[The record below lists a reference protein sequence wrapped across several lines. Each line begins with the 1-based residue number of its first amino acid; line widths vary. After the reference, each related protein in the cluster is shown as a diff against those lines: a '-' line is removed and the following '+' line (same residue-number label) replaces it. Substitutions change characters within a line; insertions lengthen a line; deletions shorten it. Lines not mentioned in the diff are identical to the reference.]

1 MSTSTILPIRP
12 QVQSESDD
20 TAGVWLDWS
29 EAASPAVLRA
39 PRTQLPAYV
48 YRGLTG
54 SHWDG
59 QRCDL
64 VAPDDAGQPPLILEG
79 LAAPGRPVELIQ
91 DAVRKA
97 REINP

>member
-12 QVQSESDD
+12 QVQTESDD

-64 VAPDDAGQPPLILEG
+64 VVPDDAG
-79 LAAPGRPVELIQ
+79 PGVH
-91 DAVRKA
+91 AVIFGCGCVGRV
-97 REINP
+97 PMSSLDH

>member
-64 VAPDDAGQPPLILEG
+64 VAPDDAERGLHTVIFGCGCVGRVPLLS
-79 LAAPGRPVELIQ
+79 LSR
-91 DAVRKA
+91 R
-97 REINP
+97 